1 MYVKTISEPI
11 TTFLEFFSRN
21 SGECDILLLF
31 NSTMFGQMDDD
42 RFGWTQWRRWAKRM
56 HNIAALDMDAPS
68 TAALLASKD
77 KELQGILS
85 KLPVP
90 SGGKVALVC
99 VSTDGVVSRYDQHTN
114 ASAGAAWSPEHIYSF
129 VCQAGAQAKQQST
142 CTDPASR
149 PVYHRPNAEKHAAK
163 HGAKETKTPNA
174 NANANAGKNANANAN
189 ANAGKNANANV
200 NANAGKNANTNANA
214 NAAAPKPKKAAA
226 KKTTKK

>member
-1 MYVKTISEPI
+1 MYVKSISEPVA
-11 TTFLEFFSRN
+11 TFLEFFARN

-68 TAALLASKD
+68 TALLLASKD
-77 KELQGILS
+77 KELQGILA

-99 VSTDGVVSRYDQHTN
+99 VSTDGVVSRYDQYAN

-129 VCQAGAQAKQQST
+129 VCQAGAQAKLQST
-142 CTDPASR
+142 CTNPASR
-149 PVYHRPNAEKHAAK
+149 PVYHRPNANSPAGKPAAK
-163 HGAKETKTPNA
+163 ATKNANASANAGKNA
-174 NANANAGKNANANAN
+174 NANANAGKNAN
-189 ANAGKNANANV
+189 V
-200 NANAGKNANTNANA
+200 DV
-214 NAAAPKPKKAAA
+214 PKPKKAAA
-226 KKTTKK
+226 KKPAKK